1 MSLLLLFRF
10 AAGGIIPPP
19 PPTGPLPSVGIPVIP
34 VPNLNSPLV
43 NDSDH
48 AINLDVQ
55 DLNPNLVSLLS
66 FNGLPPWKIFKRWP
80 YYYK

>member
-1 MSLLLLFRF
+1 MSLLLLFRRSI
-10 AAGGIIPPP
+10 GGVVQ
-19 PPTGPLPSVGIPVIP
+19 PTGPLPTVGIPVIP
-34 VPNLNSPLV
+34 VPNLNPPLV

-55 DLNPNLVSLLS
+55 DLNPNLVPLLS

-80 YYYK
+80 YYYGQH